1 MLLTTRFTAILAL
14 LCAWIHVY
22 AADGTISPY
31 MVHEKRTHLP
41 RGWSHHRRGRLES
54 TDILPLRFGLKQSN
68 TDRKEEFLHAVSHPD
83 SPDYG
88 KHWSPEKVANTF
100 APTTETFRVIESW
113 LTMHGGIT
121 ADRIQISRSRGWVE
135 LNVTVEEAEKLMK
148 TEYHI
153 YTHEDGTQQIACTS
167 YHLPQNVIPHVQVVT
182 PTVHFNSVL
191 KSRSRLPSKQNGQT
205 GADSVHPVYH
215 SNVQTLYHGLEYCHD
230 QISPACLKE
239 LYGIH
244 YTPQS
249 TENNSFGIVEY
260 TPQAYLQEDLD
271 LFFRA
276 YTKDL
281 VGLTPILQ
289 SIDGGFPQ
297 RAFQDF
303 AYNVESNMDLQY
315 AMALVTKKQNVTL
328 YQVGDIYLGASFNNF
343 LDALD
348 GSFCTYQGG
357 DDPVQDGIYPDTEVE
372 GGYSGTNACGTV
384 KPANVIST
392 SYGYNEADL
401 YAAYTTRQ
409 CDEYGKLGLMGV
421 TILFSSGDN
430 GVAGEL
436 SANLSEQFIEESQG
450 DGGFCLDPNGSESD
464 VGVTFSPGFP
474 VGCPFITAVG
484 ATQMKTGAN
493 ISEPEI
499 ACETGIYSGGGFS
512 NHFTMPE
519 YQRKA
524 VSAYLDS
531 HQSSLPFSSDVWNS
545 SGKSRA
551 FPDLSANGAKYV
563 IASNGIFSR
572 VSGTSAS
579 APVIG
584 AMLTM
589 INDARI
595 TMGKKPIGF
604 INPVIYSSKF
614 RSAFNDI
621 TAGRNPGCGT
631 TGFGA
636 EVGWDPVTGLGTPK
650 FRTLLRKWLELP

>member
-1 MLLTTRFTAILAL
+1 MCFSAILAL

-22 AADGTISPY
+22 AADSTISPY
-31 MVHEKRTHLP
+31 TVHEKRTHLP

-68 TDRKEEFLHAVSHPD
+68 TDTIEEFLHAVSHPD

-100 APTTETFRVIESW
+100 APTTETFRVLESW
-113 LTMHGGIT
+113 LTMHGSIT

-153 YTHEDGTQQIACTS
+153 YTHEDGTQQI
-167 YHLPQNVIPHVQVVT
+167 
-182 PTVHFNSVL
+182 
-191 KSRSRLPSKQNGQT
+191 
-205 GADSVHPVYH
+205 
-215 SNVQTLYHGLEYCHD
+215 
-230 QISPACLKE
+230 
-239 LYGIH
+239 
-244 YTPQS
+244 
-249 TENNSFGIVEY
+249 VEY

-281 VGLTPILQ
+281 VGVTPILQ

-303 AYNVESNMDLQY
+303 AYNVESNLDLQY
-315 AMALVTKKQNVTL
+315 AVALVTKKQNVTL

-348 GSFCTYQGG
+348 GSFYTYQGPSYKFEGG

-401 YAAYTTRQ
+401 SAAYTTRQ

-436 SANLSEQFIEESQG
+436 SASLSKQFTEENQG

-464 VGVTFSPGFP
+464 VGVNFPPGFP

-493 ISEPEI
+493 ISESEI
-499 ACETGIYSGGGFS
+499 ACEMGIYSGGGFS

-524 VSAYLDS
+524 VSAYFDS
-531 HQSSLPFSSDVWNS
+531 HQSSLPFSSDVRNS
-545 SGKSRA
+545 SGKSRG
-551 FPDLSANGAKYV
+551 FPDLSENGANYV

-579 APVIG
+579 APVVG
-584 AMLTM
+584 AVLTM

-595 TMGKKPIGF
+595 TMGKKPCRF

-614 RSAFNDI
+614 RSPFNDI
-621 TAGRNPGCGT
+621 KVGRNPGCGT

-650 FRTLLRKWLELP
+650 FRILLRKWLELP